1 MHFHLDEHVDSAVAE
16 GLRRRGIDVT
26 TTTEAGLRSASDI
39 THIEFACRQNR
50 CIFTMDDDFLT
61 LANTGV
67 DHCGIVYCHQ
77 QSRTVGQIIEHLV
90 LIDACMTEDEMR
102 NHIEFC

>member
-1 MHFHLDEHVDSAVAE
+1 
-16 GLRRRGIDVT
+16 
-26 TTTEAGLRSASDI
+26 
-39 THIEFACRQNR
+39 
-50 CIFTMDDDFLT
+50 MDDDFLT
-61 LANTGV
+61 LANTSV

-90 LIDACMTEDEMR
+90 LIDACMTEEEMR